1 MKVNQLTFADVDK
14 IKEIHEKFYPDLE
27 FPDFFNGFMC
37 AFVINEDDDTII
49 LAGGVR
55 LIAESIVITNKDL
68 TAAARVRALLK
79 ALEISTHVCKN
90 TSPNIT
96 QLHAFVG
103 EKFWANQLKEHGF
116 RKMVSE
122 ALVLDI

>member
-1 MKVNQLTFADVDK
+1 MKVKELTPEDIGK
-14 IKEIHEKFYPDLE
+14 IRELHEKFYSDLE

-37 AFVINEDDDTII
+37 AFLIDDDDDKLI

-55 LIAESIVITNKDL
+55 LIAESIVITNKDMFPS
-68 TAAARVRALLK
+68 TRVQALLK
-79 ALEISTHVCKN
+79 ALDVSIHVCKN

-103 EKFWANQLKEHGF
+103 EAFWSNQLQRHGF
-116 RKMVSE
+116 RKMISE